1 MTNEIDINA
10 IIDELDQIWTHI
22 GKVEVISIKAS
33 TNASIVVAKLRAI
46 EQKLMRLE
54 SEIDDIHMKAQVAA
68 RK

>member
-1 MTNEIDINA
+1 MTEEDITQ
-10 IIDELDQIWTHI
+10 IITELDDIWEHM

-54 SEIDDIHMKAQVAA
+54 GEIDDIHMKAQVAA